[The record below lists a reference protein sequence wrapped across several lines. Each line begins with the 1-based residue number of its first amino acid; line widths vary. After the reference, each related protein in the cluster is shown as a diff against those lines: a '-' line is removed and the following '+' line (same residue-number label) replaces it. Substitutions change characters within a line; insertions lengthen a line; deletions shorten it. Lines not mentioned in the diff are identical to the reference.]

1 MNLALYWQA
10 CRKLLTSSV
19 VCGWPVVA
27 MALILLGSADILEAL
42 KM

>member
-10 CRKLLTSSV
+10 CRKLLTPSV
-19 VCGWPVVA
+19 VCGRPAVA
-27 MALILLGSADILEAL
+27 MALILLGSADIPEAL